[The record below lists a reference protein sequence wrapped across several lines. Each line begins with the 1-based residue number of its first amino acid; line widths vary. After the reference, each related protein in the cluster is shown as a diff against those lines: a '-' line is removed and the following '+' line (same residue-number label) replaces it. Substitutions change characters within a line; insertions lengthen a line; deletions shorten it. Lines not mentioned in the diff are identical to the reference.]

1 MSGINLFNK
10 EQPDVFVGKSGA
22 KNTNNRTIPSQNQFP
37 VRAKSPLNQEDSVA
51 LLKKKEVLNSENP
64 FSNEPIYMSDVKYK
78 RHYEGEKPIPNMT
91 VNVRGKAFDDLMY
104 TSDATPYKIAQ
115 EVLSNE
121 MIANNPELKDKMLE
135 FAKNLDPKDKEA
147 VIYMKTLTNRT
158 PGLSVDDLTNV
169 FSKLTSMMKEENFD
183 TRIGNKKEL
192 VIAALHDIAEPSDIS
207 QEGIGTCTGTTVQIQ
222 LALRNPKEYLT
233 MIDSLA
239 KNKPYTTVTNK
250 QIPPNWTFTE
260 EGKDNKPDSRRTISA
275 KIMQNAIMDFAD
287 GTTRNFDSSKGDG
300 GLSYEQT
307 ADAVKDIM
315 NQNVKTYEIWNNSPK
330 QLVTVLEK
338 SKPSIENPIEVSM
351 TYQESGRDA
360 FHSLSAVGIADGK
373 IQIINPWGRQES
385 FSIDDFQKRVMSVS
399 GTKDLDIGIKD
410 PNTFDPEIK
419 KSILDDTKRD
429 NFLSNMT
436 NNKKADLIADISNL
450 HFYTNPPSDKKLSP
464 DEKKVLVHTLNS
476 LLDGG
481 FAQKERI
488 YDLILNTIG
497 NTNTN
502 ILLNRI
508 SDNSEVFTSVKAKMD
523 ELALSKASKS
533 SNSSHV

>member
-1 MSGINLFNK
+1 
-10 EQPDVFVGKSGA
+10 
-22 KNTNNRTIPSQNQFP
+22 
-37 VRAKSPLNQEDSVA
+37 
-51 LLKKKEVLNSENP
+51 
-64 FSNEPIYMSDVKYK
+64 
-78 RHYEGEKPIPNMT
+78 
-91 VNVRGKAFDDLMY
+91 
-104 TSDATPYKIAQ
+104 
-115 EVLSNE
+115 
-121 MIANNPELKDKMLE
+121 
-135 FAKNLDPKDKEA
+135 
-147 VIYMKTLTNRT
+147 
-158 PGLSVDDLTNV
+158 
-169 FSKLTSMMKEENFD
+169 
-183 TRIGNKKEL
+183 
-192 VIAALHDIAEPSDIS
+192 
-207 QEGIGTCTGTTVQIQ
+207 
-222 LALRNPKEYLT
+222 
-233 MIDSLA
+233 
-239 KNKPYTTVTNK
+239 
-250 QIPPNWTFTE
+250 
-260 EGKDNKPDSRRTISA
+260 
-275 KIMQNAIMDFAD
+275 MQNAIMDYAD
-287 GTTRNFDSSKGDG
+287 AETRNFDSSKGDG

>member
-183 TRIGNKKEL
+183 QRIGNKKEL

-287 GTTRNFDSSKGDG
+287 STTRNFDSSKGDG